1 MDRDALAEF
10 LLRRREG
17 LRPSDVGL
25 SEGARRRT
33 PGLRREEVAQLAAMS
48 TDYYTRLEQRRGPQ
62 PSIQIVAALAR
73 ALRLTSDER
82 DYLHRIAGYSAPD
95 RSVFTDYVRP
105 GLQRI
110 LDRLH
115 DSPAFVVS
123 GLDEVLVQNDA
134 ARALLGDASHLQGI
148 ERSGIYRWFA
158 RPDTERRRYPE
169 VDHARQ
175 SRSLVASLRAA
186 HGAEGTRAR
195 AAEIVRELAPR
206 SPEFVVLWETHE
218 VRRRFEENKVLIH
231 PELGEI
237 EVDCQALFTE
247 DESQALIV
255 LTAAPG
261 SEAAGKLELV
271 RVLGTQTV
279 HSS

>member
-1 MDRDALAEF
+1 MDREALAEF
-10 LLRRREG
+10 LLRRREM
-17 LRPSDVGL
+17 LQPSDVGL
-25 SEGARRRT
+25 SPGVRRRT
-33 PGLRREEVAQLAAMS
+33 PGLRREEVAQLATMS
-48 TDYYTRLEQRRGPQ
+48 TDYYTRLEQQRGPQ
-62 PSIQIVAALAR
+62 PSPQILTALAR

-82 DYLHRIAGYSAPD
+82 DYLHRVAGYSAPD
-95 RSVFTDYVRP
+95 RAAVTDYVRP
-105 GLQRI
+105 GMLRI

-115 DSPAFVVS
+115 DAPAFVVS
-123 GLDEVLVQNDA
+123 VLDEVLVQNDA
-134 ARALLGDASHLQGI
+134 ARALLGDASHLVGLA
-148 ERSGIYRWFA
+148 RSGIYRWFA
-158 RPDTERRRYPE
+158 HPDTERARYLE
-169 VDHARQ
+169 SDHARQ

-186 HGAEGTRAR
+186 QGLLGSRSRAG
-195 AAEIVRELAPR
+195 EIVRELTER
-206 SPEFVVLWETHE
+206 SPEFVQLWEAQE
-218 VRRRFEENKVLIH
+218 VRRRFEEQKVLVH

-279 HSS
+279 

>member
-1 MDRDALAEF
+1 
-10 LLRRREG
+10 
-17 LRPSDVGL
+17 
-25 SEGARRRT
+25 
-33 PGLRREEVAQLAAMS
+33 MS

-62 PSIQIVAALAR
+62 PSLQIVTALAR

-82 DYLHRIAGYSAPD
+82 DYLHRVSGYSAPD
-95 RSVFTDYVRP
+95 RTASAVHVRP
-105 GLQRI
+105 GMLRI

-123 GLDEVLVQNDA
+123 VLDEVLVQNDA
-134 ARALLGDASHLQGI
+134 ARALLGDASEWQGLD
-148 ERSGIYRWFA
+148 RSGIYRWFA
-158 RPDTERRRYPE
+158 DSASERRRYPE
-169 VDHARQ
+169 GDHPRQ

-186 HGAEGTRAR
+186 HGMLGTRSR
-195 AAEIVRELAPR
+195 AGEIVAELTMR
-206 SPEFVVLWETHE
+206 SPEFVQLWEAQE
-218 VRRRFEENKVLIH
+218 VRRRFEEHKVLVH

-271 RVLGTQTV
+271 RVLGTQV
-279 HSS
+279 V

>member
-1 MDRDALAEF
+1 VDREALAEF
-10 LLRRREG
+10 LLRRREM
-17 LRPSDVGL
+17 LQPSDVGL
-25 SEGARRRT
+25 STGPRRRT

-62 PSIQIVAALAR
+62 PSLQIVTALAR

-82 DYLHRIAGYSAPD
+82 DYLHRVAGYSAPD
-95 RSVFTDYVRP
+95 RSSSSDFVRP
-105 GLQRI
+105 GMLRI

-123 GLDEVLVQNDA
+123 VLDEVLVQNDA
-134 ARALLGDASHLQGI
+134 ARALLGDASQWEGLD
-148 ERSGIYRWFA
+148 RSGIHRWFA
-158 RPDTERRRYPE
+158 QPETERRRYPE
-169 VDHARQ
+169 TDHARQ
-175 SRSLVASLRAA
+175 SRSHVAALRAA
-186 HGAEGTRAR
+186 LGMLGSRSR
-195 AAEIVRELAPR
+195 AAEIVKELTAR
-206 SPEFVVLWETHE
+206 SAEFAALWEAQE
-218 VRRRFEENKVLIH
+218 VRRRFEEHKVLVH

-261 SEAAGKLELV
+261 SEAASKLELV
-271 RVLGTQTV
+271 RVIGTQV
-279 HSS
+279 V

>member
-1 MDRDALAEF
+1 VVDREALAEF
-10 LLRRREG
+10 LLRRREM
-17 LRPSDVGL
+17 LQPSDVGL
-25 SEGARRRT
+25 SAGPRRRT

-62 PSIQIVAALAR
+62 PSLQIVAALAR

-82 DYLHRIAGYSAPD
+82 DYLHRVVGYSAPD
-95 RSVFTDYVRP
+95 RAGSTSPHVRP
-105 GLQRI
+105 GMLRI

-115 DSPAFVVS
+115 DAPAFVVS
-123 GLDEVLVQNDA
+123 VLDEVLVQNDA
-134 ARALLGDASHLQGI
+134 ARALLGDAEQWTGI

-158 RPDTERRRYPE
+158 FPETERRRYPE
-169 VDHARQ
+169 RDHARQ

-186 HGAEGTRAR
+186 RGLLGTRSR
-195 AAEIVRELAPR
+195 AGEVVKELAR
-206 SPEFVVLWETHE
+206 QSPEFVELWQDQE
-218 VRRRFEENKVLIH
+218 VRRRFEEHKVLVH

-261 SEAAGKLELV
+261 SEAASKLELV
-271 RVLGTQTV
+271 RVLGTQV
-279 HSS
+279 V